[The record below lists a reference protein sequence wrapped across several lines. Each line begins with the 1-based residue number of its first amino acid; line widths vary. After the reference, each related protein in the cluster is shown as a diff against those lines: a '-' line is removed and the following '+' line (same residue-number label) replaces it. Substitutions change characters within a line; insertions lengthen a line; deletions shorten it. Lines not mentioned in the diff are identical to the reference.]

1 MQRTRGIV
9 AAGKFVRFLT
19 RFADDRAGVSAIML
33 GLAITVMMGFAGLAV
48 DGGVWYADRRAAQ
61 GAADAAAFSAAVD
74 YTDSAS
80 PSAAYAKATALAVAA
95 QYGFTNGVGGV
106 TVTVNSPAT
115 SGNYTAASANAIEV
129 IISKSE
135 PVFFS
140 SLYLTS
146 AAIKARA
153 VAVPGAASKY
163 CVEVLNSNSSII
175 NTLFNVGAHATIDLS
190 DCGMVDDG
198 PSSCA
203 LNVTGNA
210 NLVAQNLSVVGN
222 VCAVSPATVTVS
234 GAKAVGAAPIA
245 NPYSALSLATVEG
258 STSMSCGVSPVT
270 SSGQTYT
277 ISPGVY
283 CGLNVASGATLNM
296 NPGVYYINGGVLNLQ
311 SGSTTNANG
320 VTIILTGNLVVNYAT
335 ANIAPGATLNLTAP
349 TTGLTA
355 GLALWSDPASPIVLS
370 QPLTSILNGGSAMT
384 INGALYFPTQMVDF
398 SNGSANS
405 AACTQ
410 LVAYEVTFE
419 GGSRFSNECIPYA
432 VKPIGSNSRA
442 TLAE

>member
-1 MQRTRGIV
+1 V
-9 AAGKFVRFLT
+9 AGKLLRFLT
-19 RFADDRAGVSAIML
+19 RFAGDRAGVSAIIM
-33 GLAITVMMGFAGLAV
+33 GLAITVMMGAAGLAV
-48 DGGVWYADRRAAQ
+48 DGGIWYADRRAAQ
-61 GAADAAAFSAAVD
+61 GAADAAAYSAAID
-74 YTDSAS
+74 FMNSTN

-115 SGNYTAASANAIEV
+115 SGNYTSASENAFEV
-129 IISKSE
+129 IVAKSE
-135 PVFFS
+135 PLFFS
-140 SLYLTS
+140 SFYLTS

-153 VAVPGAASKY
+153 VAVPGASSKY
-163 CVEVLNSNSSII
+163 CVEVLDSNSSVL
-175 NTLFNVGAHATIDLS
+175 NTLFNIGANATVDLS
-190 DCGMVDDG
+190 DCGIVDDG

-203 LNVTGNA
+203 IDVTGNVT
-210 NLVAQNLSVVGN
+210 LLTQNLSVVGN
-222 VCAVSPATVTVS
+222 VCTVSPATVTVS
-234 GAKAVGAAPIA
+234 GAKSVGAAPIA
-245 NPYSALSLATVEG
+245 NPYSSMSVAAVEG
-258 STSMSCGVSPVT
+258 STSMTCGVSPVT

-283 CGLNVASGATLNM
+283 CGLSVASGATLNM
-296 NPGVYYINGGVLNLQ
+296 NPGIYYINGGVFNLQ

-320 VTIILTGNLVVNYAT
+320 VTIILTGNLIINYAT

-349 TTGLTA
+349 TTGATA
-355 GLALWSDPASPIVLS
+355 GLAMWSDAASPIVLS
-370 QPLTSILNGGSAMT
+370 QPLTSIMNGGATMT

-398 SNGSANS
+398 SNGSINT

-410 LVAYEVTFE
+410 LVGYEITFE

>member
-1 MQRTRGIV
+1 V
-9 AAGKFVRFLT
+9 AGKFLRFLA
-19 RFADDRAGVSAIML
+19 RFAGDRAGVSAIIM
-33 GLAITVMMGFAGLAV
+33 GLAITVMMGAAGLAV
-48 DGGVWYADRRAAQ
+48 DGGIWYADRRAAQ
-61 GAADAAAFSAAVD
+61 GAADAAAYSAAID
-74 YTDSAS
+74 FMHSTN

-115 SGNYTAASANAIEV
+115 SGNYTSASENAFEV
-129 IISKSE
+129 IVAKSE
-135 PVFFS
+135 PLFFS
-140 SLYLTS
+140 SFYLTS

-153 VAVPGAASKY
+153 VAVPGASSKY
-163 CVEVLNSNSSII
+163 CVEVLDSNSSVL
-175 NTLFNVGAHATIDLS
+175 NTLFNIGANATVDLS
-190 DCGMVDDG
+190 DCGIVDDG

-203 LNVTGNA
+203 IDVTGNVT
-210 NLVAQNLSVVGN
+210 LLTQNLSVVGN
-222 VCAVSPATVTVS
+222 VCTVSPATVTVS
-234 GAKAVGAAPIA
+234 GAKSVGAAPIA
-245 NPYSALSLATVEG
+245 NPYSSMSVAAVEG
-258 STSMSCGVSPVT
+258 STSMTCGVSPVT

-283 CGLNVASGATLNM
+283 CGLSVASGATLNM
-296 NPGVYYINGGVLNLQ
+296 NPGIYYVNGGVFNLQ

-320 VTIILTGNLVVNYAT
+320 VTIILTGNLIINYAT

-349 TTGLTA
+349 TTGATA
-355 GLALWSDPASPIVLS
+355 GLAMWSDAASPIILS
-370 QPLTSILNGGSAMT
+370 QPLTSIMNGGATMT

-398 SNGSANS
+398 SNGSTNT

-410 LVAYEVTFE
+410 LVGYEITFE